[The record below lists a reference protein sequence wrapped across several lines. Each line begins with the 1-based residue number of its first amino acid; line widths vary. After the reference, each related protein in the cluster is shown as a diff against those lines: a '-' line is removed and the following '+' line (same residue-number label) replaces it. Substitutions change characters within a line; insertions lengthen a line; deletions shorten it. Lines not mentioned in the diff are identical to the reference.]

1 MLEIKFKQHNLK
13 EEKEIFNQRQILDFN
28 NEKKLSLR
36 KNKNIK
42 KLQRKRDTEIA
53 HLKSD
58 YSNID
63 PKYIFKLNN
72 LGESYNKIYSY
83 LNSNN
88 KDLIS
93 YALNELKIYFSSSPI
108 SVNDQKA
115 IDENNFLDII
125 LHLGN
130 QFLQINDIKNI
141 KIILD
146 ILINIQV
153 FEEGSVFYLKKLYDK
168 SYYDFFNICLMAF
181 NTNDI
186 LYSLEWILL
195 NMNNNDKSGTFN
207 LILLRSSIFSTIIK
221 FINENGNNIL
231 YMDDKELYLKIFNC
245 ALDLSSFE
253 ALLEEKDLEIINEC
267 LSILI
272 KDLLGSCNSV
282 VLGLIYEGIY
292 YISNL
297 DDSFNFNKKIIEQ
310 GVTKKI
316 LKSQFYTL
324 NYNNNIKKIIL
335 YALRIIANNLT
346 LSENDC
352 QIVYDLNIIDFYDS
366 ILVKF
371 DDDSLITEAVFNG
384 LSNISVGKNKKI
396 ILNSFIFAEKKI
408 EKYCNS
414 TDEIKILFIKIII
427 FLIYDS
433 NYETLIFISKTKIL
447 EYFIYLFSNNNL
459 SDLVSSKILKV
470 IDNYLKRF
478 KNEYKENKE
487 YLIVYHKFKELFDF
501 CSKINDLDCKELIS
515 SISKNIENN
524 YN

>member
-1 MLEIKFKQHNLK
+1 MLEIELKHNK
-13 EEKEIFNQRQILDFN
+13 EEKEIFNQKNILVIN

-36 KNKNIK
+36 KYKNIM
-42 KLQRKRDTEIA
+42 KLQSKRDTKIE
-53 HLKSD
+53 HLKID
-58 YSNID
+58 YSNIN
-63 PKYIFKLNN
+63 PEFIFKLNN
-72 LGESYNKIYSY
+72 LGESYNKINSY
-83 LNSNN
+83 LNSND

-93 YALNELKIYFSSSPI
+93 YTLNELKIYFSFNSI
-108 SVNDQKA
+108 TVNDQKIIA
-115 IDENNFLDII
+115 ENNFFDVL

-130 QFLQINDIKNI
+130 QFLQNNDMKNI

-153 FEEGSVFYLKKLYDK
+153 FEEGSVFYLKKLYSE
-168 SYYDFFNICLMAF
+168 SYFEFFNMCLIAF
-181 NTNDI
+181 NKNEI
-186 LYSLEWILL
+186 FYSLEWILL
-195 NMNNNDKSGTFN
+195 NMINNDASETFN
-207 LILLRSSIFSTIIK
+207 LILLRSSIFSSILK
-221 FINENGNNIL
+221 FINENDNNIL
-231 YMDDKELYLKIFNC
+231 YMEDKELYLKLFNC
-245 ALDLSSFE
+245 ALDLSSVE
-253 ALLEEKDLEIINEC
+253 ALLEDKDLEIINKC
-267 LSILI
+267 LLI
-272 KDLLGSCNSV
+272 INKDLLGSCNDI
-282 VLGLIYEGIY
+282 VLGLIYEGLY

-316 LKSQFYTL
+316 LKSQFYNL
-324 NYNNNIKKIIL
+324 NLNKNNKKIIL

-352 QIVYDLNIIDFYDS
+352 QIIYDLNIIDFYDT

-371 DDDSLITEAVFNG
+371 DDDFAITEAVFNG

-396 ILNSFIFAEKKI
+396 IENSVIFSEKKI

-414 TDEIKILFIKIII
+414 TDEIRILFIKIVV

-433 NYETLIFISKTKIL
+433 NYEVLMFIYKTKIL
-447 EYFIYLFSNNNL
+447 ECFIYLFTNNNL
-459 SDLVSSKILKV
+459 SDLVSIKILKV
-470 IDNYLKRF
+470 IDKYLKRF

-501 CSKINDLDCKELIS
+501 CNKINDLNCKEVIF
-515 SISKNIENN
+515 SISKNIESN